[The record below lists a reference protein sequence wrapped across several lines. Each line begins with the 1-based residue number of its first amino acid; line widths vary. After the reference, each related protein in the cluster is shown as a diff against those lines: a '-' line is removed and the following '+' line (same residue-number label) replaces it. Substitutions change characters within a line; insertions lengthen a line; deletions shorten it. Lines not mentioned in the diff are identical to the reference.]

1 MMATVRRKTR
11 RDDPA
16 GCALLPKRLSCRI
29 AKSRLHVLGC
39 RAGPGVDWHR
49 SSQSSKGPARTEKPV
64 YSFNEPPI
72 IPGYAQLR
80 SLRAPRPATPHAT
93 ALVDSIV

>member
-1 MMATVRRKTR
+1 MATVRRKTR

-39 RAGPGVDWHR
+39 RAGHGVDWHR
-49 SSQSSKGPARTEKPV
+49 SSQSNKGPARTEKPV

-72 IPGYAQLR
+72 IPGYVLLSAIAV
-80 SLRAPRPATPHAT
+80 SKSSNVCGSP
-93 ALVDSIV
+93 S

>member
-1 MMATVRRKTR
+1 
-11 RDDPA
+11 
-16 GCALLPKRLSCRI
+16 CF
-29 AKSRLHVLGC
+29 GC

-72 IPGYAQLR
+72 IPGYVQL
-80 SLRAPRPATPHAT
+80 APGPHEVISGRVAHT
-93 ALVDSIV
+93 